1 MFRKKHILLLAP
13 ALLLMATGCK
23 SHETKV
29 ADLQK
34 QYDQLSK
41 QYRQDCSGEMLDLPA
56 KPSPKCTAE
65 DKRVTEAWNQLQA
78 ERAKQ
83 Q

>member
-1 MFRKKHILLLAP
+1 MLRKKQVPLFAV
-13 ALLLMATGCK
+13 ALLVSVAGCK

-56 KPSPKCTAE
+56 KPSPKCTTE
-65 DKRVTEAWNQLQA
+65 DKKVTEAWNQLQA
-78 ERAKQ
+78 ERTKQ
-83 Q
+83 K